1 MYTNLHE
8 FGKAYQGELRRAAGV
23 YDEGQIEGGRKSRAK
38 GPGLLRRLVGRL
50 SNRKR
55 EQKADSPIALGEPH
69 SSWIGSR

>member
-8 FGKAYQGELRRAAGV
+8 FGKAYQGELQRAAGV
-23 YDEGQIEGGRKSRAK
+23 YDEGQIEGKRKSRAK
-38 GPGLLRRLVGRL
+38 GQGLLRRLVGML

-55 EQKADSPIALGEPH
+55 EAKPVSSAPFREPH